1 MTARREARRRARKTR
16 GGAKPE
22 KGKQMSLN
30 DIKISENFSLREFQ
44 CPCCHAVM
52 IHPRLAAA
60 LQQLRGARGK
70 PVVITSGY
78 RCARHN
84 AEVGGVPRSRHTRGL
99 AADIAAPRAEQE
111 RLREL
116 ARKAGFTKI
125 ILYPERNFI
134 HLEINDD

>member
-1 MTARREARRRARKTR
+1 MNV
-16 GGAKPE
+16 
-22 KGKQMSLN
+22 N

-52 IHPRLAAA
+52 LHPRLAAA
-60 LQQLRGARGK
+60 LQRLRTARGG

-78 RCARHN
+78 RCARRN
-84 AEVGGVPRSRHTRGL
+84 AEAGGVPHSRHMRGL

-116 ARKAGFTKI
+116 ARAAGFTKI
-125 ILYPERNFI
+125 IAYPARSFM
-134 HLEINDD
+134 HLEISDE

>member
-1 MTARREARRRARKTR
+1 
-16 GGAKPE
+16 
-22 KGKQMSLN
+22 MSLN

-60 LQQLRGARGK
+60 LQKLRCARGK

-99 AADIAAPRAEQE
+99 AADIAAASPP
-111 RLREL
+111 
-116 ARKAGFTKI
+116 T
-125 ILYPERNFI
+125 
-134 HLEINDD
+134 

>member
-1 MTARREARRRARKTR
+1 MR
-16 GGAKPE
+16 
-22 KGKQMSLN
+22 LN
-30 DIKISENFSLREFQ
+30 EFQITENFSLREFQ
-44 CPCCHAVM
+44 CPCCHTVM
-52 IHPRLAAA
+52 LHPKLAAS
-60 LQQLRGARGK
+60 LQKLREAWGK
-70 PVVITSGY
+70 PLTVTSGY

-84 AEVGGVPRSRHTRGL
+84 AEVGGVPRSRHMRGL